1 MRDYVK
7 QKNGYTK
14 VPDYIINAMQGLA
27 YWIGYK
33 KRLYKYYSLSES
45 AVVTEFCALL
55 QAGLNENEYVL
66 CERQYCNFF
75 SKQRKDYKR
84 CRMDVTVAEF
94 DDSEDRS
101 FAKNVIGAQSK
112 QKLGVL
118 KKYAKVV
125 FEVKLLNSP
134 DGLKKEDFSRLKSI
148 KDENPDI
155 ITYSLLISED
165 KIPKKFVNEIS
176 GIALKDENI
185 KFKSND
191 EYKIHVAK
199 VRCALE
205 NKLKTVELKNTITR
219 MLSSNSNLNKKIRD
233 TIDIY
238 MKNLFAKGA
247 YVCLIEVV

>member
-55 QAGLNENEYVL
+55 QAGLNDNEYVL

-75 SKQRKDYKR
+75 SKTTDFKK
-84 CRMDVTVAEF
+84 CRMDITVAECDESEKESFKKCIF
-94 DDSEDRS
+94 DS
-101 FAKNVIGAQSK
+101 QSK
-112 QKLGVL
+112 QEKGIL
-118 KKYAKVV
+118 KNIAKVV

-134 DGLKKEDFSRLKSI
+134 DELKKDDFHRLKAI

-155 ITYSLLISED
+155 VTYSLLVSEN
-165 KIPKKFVNEIS
+165 KIPKKYVNEIS
-176 GIALKDENI
+176 GIALKDEKI
-185 KFKSND
+185 KLKIND

-205 NKLKTVELKNTITR
+205 NKLKTIELKNTITKI
-219 MLSSNSNLNKKIRD
+219 LSSNLNLNKKIRD